1 MKRLV
6 IYFHYDPAGCI
17 DTACRI
23 AVQAVQKYGKVIFV
37 TNGALAPADRVWVR
51 QSGAGC
57 IERENTGFDVGAYRE
72 ALLTIGREALAEYE
86 EIILMNYTLAG
97 PVCEL
102 QPMFEAMQA
111 RPALDFWGLTRH
123 YAMKSPRFGGNVPE
137 HIQSHFLALRPR
149 LFTSDDF
156 WRYWQEMPLPKSYE
170 ESVIRHETRFTPYF
184 AAKGYTWDTYVQ
196 TEDMRGVF
204 VNPIMACPRE
214 LLEKRGCPFF
224 KRRSLFTPYGDELRR
239 TDGMAARELCAY
251 LHEKTS
257 FPLDLLLVS
266 LLKIQPL
273 AALSKNLHW
282 RYVVGMPTQTQ
293 ADPAVLG
300 LRLIR
305 YALPK
310 ADPVTDWYTRQAAAQ
325 ADALMEQAAI
335 WFEKQPLLGILSPS
349 VPLYAGCAAAQRR
362 QWLAEK
368 ESLQSQAQVPV
379 GEEPLPAPN
388 CGWMLVRESAFPQGI
403 PDCKNQHDAWRLAL
417 IAQANG
423 AYAASFETAAQAV
436 ARADILNAYETAAAQ
451 PAAVAKQLGRL
462 IKHRLQTK

>member
-1 MKRLV
+1 
-6 IYFHYDPAGCI
+6 
-17 DTACRI
+17 
-23 AVQAVQKYGKVIFV
+23 
-37 TNGALAPADRVWVR
+37 
-51 QSGAGC
+51 
-57 IERENTGFDVGAYRE
+57 
-72 ALLTIGREALAEYE
+72 
-86 EIILMNYTLAG
+86 
-97 PVCEL
+97 
-102 QPMFEAMQA
+102 
-111 RPALDFWGLTRH
+111 
-123 YAMKSPRFGGNVPE
+123 
-137 HIQSHFLALRPR
+137 
-149 LFTSDDF
+149 
-156 WRYWQEMPLPKSYE
+156 
-170 ESVIRHETRFTPYF
+170 
-184 AAKGYTWDTYVQ
+184 
-196 TEDMRGVF
+196 
-204 VNPIMACPRE
+204 
-214 LLEKRGCPFF
+214 
-224 KRRSLFTPYGDELRR
+224 
-239 TDGMAARELCAY
+239 
-251 LHEKTS
+251 
-257 FPLDLLLVS
+257 
-266 LLKIQPL
+266 
-273 AALSKNLHW
+273 
-282 RYVVGMPTQTQ
+282 MPTQTQ

-310 ADPVTDWYTRQAAAQ
+310 TDPVTDWYTRQAAAQ